1 MRRIALW
8 CLLLVCMLVGSALVG
23 AQDELL
29 QNSSLEE
36 GGSGPYTTRRG
47 GEFPIYLPNGW
58 NAWLAAQSGDF
69 YYRGDRTTI
78 NPHPGPGPSPQNGS
92 RAVNVDC
99 GFVTCTVAIYQQ
111 VPVQE
116 DANIQASAFAQV
128 KACNIAPDA
137 DNCGS
142 AVESGSQTRIGID
155 PNGGTDPNDNDV
167 VWSNWAQPHDQWLQM
182 TVSATTTG
190 TTATLFLY
198 STQANTAHLNRTYWD
213 SASLKGGGAG
223 GAAASANT
231 PVPTAPP
238 EVPFV
243 VPQNARED
251 GSIVHIVSSGDTI
264 DSIAVAYGKTRS
276 DILELNPS
284 IGDPR
289 LIRLGQE
296 IVIATPPPARPTA
309 DSAAEDEDLPTS
321 GINLEDEVP
330 DDPALTEEPDAE
342 GANVET
348 AIDEGDNPDDNGN
361 EAVVVA
367 DAGEP
372 QPTATTSPVTL
383 TPAPVV
389 ADALPASDPSARSAA
404 VCVLLFNDNNQNR
417 LQEPNETLLAGGT
430 VILTNMADS
439 STIGEVAT
447 DGVSE
452 PHCFEDLAAGAYVA
466 AAQPPADYGLT
477 SPDQFRVQ
485 AAAGT
490 RLDVAFGA
498 AEGVVVVTPLP
509 ADGGITSDVTT
520 QDATAPTSP
529 LNDLFNISG
538 LVVFGLAGFILIAG
552 VGLTLFMRR
561 R

>member
-1 MRRIALW
+1 MRRTALW
-8 CLLLVCMLVGSALVG
+8 WLLIISVLAGGLLVT

-29 QNSSLEE
+29 QNSSLDE
-36 GGSGPYTTRRG
+36 GGQGPYTTRRG

-58 NAWLAAQSGDF
+58 NVWLAAQSGDF
-69 YYRGDRTTI
+69 FNRGDRTTI
-78 NPHPGPGPSPQNGS
+78 NPHPGPGPSPYNGN
-92 RAVNVDC
+92 RAANVDC

-111 VPVQE
+111 VSVQE
-116 DANIQASAFAQV
+116 DTNVQASAWAQV
-128 KACNIAPDA
+128 KACNIAEGA

-155 PNGGTDPNDNDV
+155 PNGGTDPNDNDI

-198 STQANTAHLNRTYWD
+198 STQSNTAHLNRTYWD
-213 SASLKGGGAG
+213 AASLKGGGEG

-251 GSIVHIVSSGDTI
+251 GSIVHVVTSGDTI

-276 DILELNPS
+276 DILALNPG
-284 IGDPR
+284 IRDPR
-289 LIRLGQE
+289 LISLGQE
-296 IVIATPPPARPTA
+296 IIIATAEPS
-309 DSAAEDEDLPTS
+309 SASTPDEAEESGDLPTS

-330 DDPALTEEPDAE
+330 DEAGVASTEEVSSGSDQPVENNMAE
-342 GANVET
+342 TQPNS
-348 AIDEGDNPDDNGN
+348 
-361 EAVVVA
+361 
-367 DAGEP
+367 
-372 QPTATTSPVTL
+372 PTALPVTL

-389 ADALPASDPSARSAA
+389 ANAVPASNLADRTAT
-404 VCVLLFNDNNQNR
+404 VCMLLFNDNNQNR
-417 LQEPNETLLAGGT
+417 LQEPNETLLPGGM
-430 VILTNMADS
+430 VMLTNLADAT
-439 STIGEVAT
+439 TIGSVET

-452 PHCFEDLAAGAYVA
+452 PACFEDLAAGTYVA
-466 AAQPPADYGLT
+466 IAQPPDNYGLT
-477 SPDQFRVQ
+477 SPGQFRLQ
-485 AAAGT
+485 AVAGS

-498 AEGVVVVTPLP
+498 AEGVISVTPLP
-509 ADGGITSDVTT
+509 ADSGGITNDVVAEDETDP
-520 QDATAPTSP
+520 QSP
-529 LNDLFNISG
+529 LDDLFSVSG
-538 LVVFGLAGFILIAG
+538 LVVFGLAGFIMVAG
-552 VGLTLFMRR
+552 TGVTILMRR